1 MNDANGR
8 SIRWPGELT
17 TLPPDH
23 EESRGHEREE
33 RASREGGPSEPTE
46 VETDDAG
53 PLAVFSKQR

>member
-1 MNDANGR
+1 MNGANGR

-33 RASREGGPSEPTE
+33 RAAERADHPSQP
-46 VETDDAG
+46 
-53 PLAVFSKQR
+53 R